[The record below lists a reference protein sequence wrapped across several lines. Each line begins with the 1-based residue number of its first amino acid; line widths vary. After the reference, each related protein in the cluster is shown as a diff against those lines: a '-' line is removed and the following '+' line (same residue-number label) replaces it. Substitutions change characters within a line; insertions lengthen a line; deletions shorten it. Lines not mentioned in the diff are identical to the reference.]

1 MLSDFFRIN
10 LPYGIAKNRNNEWMA
25 FNREYLPLGF
35 NNENYRE
42 APGENYTNLP
52 VYTKYKQVPEHLL
65 LELADEKHAVQRDK
79 NGEIIRL
86 YLYNDGT
93 NPVNQFERRDDLWKN
108 YFHKLER
115 LSELKRTDEWKT
127 GFYMMR
133 EIKIEDKQKYLDK
146 NYIFDDIPE
155 LADRKRCLHCGSI
168 IIVGN
173 YKVFADEQGGEY
185 IYCPNAPECDGTI
198 IDWMDV

>member
-10 LPYGIAKNRNNEWMA
+10 LPYGIAKNKNNEWMA

-35 NNENYRE
+35 NNDNYRGE
-42 APGENYTNLP
+42 PGESYMDLP
-52 VYTKYKQVPEHLL
+52 VYTKYKQVPEYLL
-65 LELADEKHAVQRDK
+65 LKLADEKHSVERDE
-79 NGEIIRL
+79 NGKIIRL
-86 YLYNDGT
+86 FLYNDVT
-93 NPVNQFERRDDLWKN
+93 NPVNQFGKREDLWKK
-108 YFHKLER
+108 YFYKLER

-127 GFYMMR
+127 GLFTMR
-133 EIKIEDKQKYLDK
+133 EIKIKDKQKYLDE
-146 NYIFDDIPE
+146 NYIFDDTPE

-168 IIVGN
+168 IVVGN
-173 YKVFADEQGGEY
+173 YKVFAYEHGAEY